1 MSEAMEKEGFAY
13 EVALEADDD
22 GRDRH
27 LKAREVTNHRLGGR
41 RRVRQGRRR
50 IRNKNNIYI

>member
-1 MSEAMEKEGFAY
+1 MEKEGFAY

-50 IRNKNNIYI
+50 IRNKNNIYM